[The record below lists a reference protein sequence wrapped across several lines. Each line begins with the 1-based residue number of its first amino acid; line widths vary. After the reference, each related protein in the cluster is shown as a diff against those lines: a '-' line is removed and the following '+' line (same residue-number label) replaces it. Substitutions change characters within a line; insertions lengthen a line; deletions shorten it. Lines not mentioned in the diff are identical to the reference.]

1 LLLRFL
7 SYLALPHKPCGW
19 EARTYP
25 TLREEGA
32 YMCGAV
38 TRSRSV
44 RFALAFAAAIVAIAM
59 LTGGAAAH
67 AARHHRGGQ
76 IPGITKEPFGTTGGQ
91 QVDLY
96 TLTNRNGMQVKIMT
110 YGGVVQSIQV
120 PDRHGNMA
128 NVTLGFPTL
137 ADYVANFTGSS
148 TYFGALIGRYANR
161 IGGAKFTLDGVT
173 YNLPANNGPNT
184 LHGGPT
190 GFNTK
195 VWTAT
200 EVPGPAGGPG
210 LKLSLDS
217 PDGDNGFPG
226 NVHVD
231 VIYSLTNHNAL
242 RMDYSATTDK
252 DTVINLTNHA
262 YFNLTGEGT
271 GSIEGEFLKINASHY
286 TPVDSTLIPTG
297 SIDPVAGTPLDF
309 THPTPIGARI
319 RSGFQQLVLAHGYD
333 HNFVLDRS
341 GPGLFDA
348 AKAFDPVSGRTLTV
362 RTTEPGVQFY
372 SGNFLDGSLV
382 GTSGN
387 TYRQGDGFTLETQ
400 HFPDSP
406 NKPQFPTTEL
416 KPGETFSSTTEYKFG
431 VAGQHGR
438 GHDSGH
444 FRRSSRHR

>member
-1 LLLRFL
+1 
-7 SYLALPHKPCGW
+7 
-19 EARTYP
+19 
-25 TLREEGA
+25 
-32 YMCGAV
+32 
-38 TRSRSV
+38 V
-44 RFALAFAAAIVAIAM
+44 RFVLACATALVAIAM
-59 LTGGAAAH
+59 FAGGAAAH
-67 AARHHRGGQ
+67 VARHHHGGSAHHHHGGQ
-76 IPGITKEPFGTTGGQ
+76 VPGVTNEPFGTTGGQ

-96 TLTNRNGMQVKIMT
+96 TLTNANGVRVKIMT

-120 PDRHGNMA
+120 PDRHGKMA

-137 ADYVANFTGSS
+137 ADYVANFTGTSS

-161 IGGAKFTLDGVT
+161 IGGAQFTLDGVT
-173 YNLPANNGPNT
+173 YHLPANNGPNT

-210 LKLSLDS
+210 VKLSLDS

-231 VIYSLTNHNAL
+231 VIYSLTRDNAL
-242 RMDYSATTDK
+242 RMDYSATTDQ

-271 GSIEGEFLKINASHY
+271 GSTEGEFLKIDGSRY

-319 RSGFQQLVLAHGYD
+319 RQGFQQLVLAHGYD
-333 HNFVLDRS
+333 HNWVLDRS
-341 GPGLFDA
+341 GPGMSEA
-348 AKAFDPVSGRTLTV
+348 AQAFDPVSGRTLTV
-362 RTTEPGVQFY
+362 LTTEPGVQFY

-406 NKPQFPTTEL
+406 NKPQFPSTEL

-431 VAGQHGR
+431 VAGH
-438 GHDSGH
+438 HHKGH
-444 FRRSSRHR
+444 FGRSKRHR